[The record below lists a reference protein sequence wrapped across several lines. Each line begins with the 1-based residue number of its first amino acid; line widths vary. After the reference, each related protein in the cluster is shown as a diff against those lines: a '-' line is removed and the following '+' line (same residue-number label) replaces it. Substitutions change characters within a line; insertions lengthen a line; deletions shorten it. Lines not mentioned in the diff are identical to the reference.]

1 VPFFA
6 SCFSLN
12 TFGHSVAWR
21 PTIGFPFDQRGA
33 RKPQKIASVF
43 AIGKVLALSWSTL
56 ACTVEALWS
65 LYQTVRQPVAA
76 TFRGAMHEH
85 KHASHSFESLRSL
98 GRHAHPGTTAVA
110 CCAAVLLCRFSI
122 SKDWQIYKTRVV

>member
-65 LYQTVRQPVAA
+65 LYQTVRQPLRLSAA
-76 TFRGAMHEH
+76 PSPSTNMPAIPLH
-85 KHASHSFESLRSL
+85 
-98 GRHAHPGTTAVA
+98 
-110 CCAAVLLCRFSI
+110 CCVP
-122 SKDWQIYKTRVV
+122 W

>member
-65 LYQTVRQPVAA
+65 LYQTVRQPLRLSA
-76 TFRGAMHEH
+76 GAMPEH
-85 KHASHSFESLRSL
+85 KHARHSFASLHCLVRQ
-98 GRHAHPGTTAVA
+98 AHPGSTAAA
-110 CCAAVLLCRFSI
+110 CCPGGLLCRFLI
-122 SKDWQIYKTRVV
+122 SKDWQSYKTRVV